1 MKFNNFI
8 IPLIAAGMM
17 ASCSDDPSVT
27 PENSNLDGLYMT
39 LTVSP
44 QSMTRT
50 TTGVDDGNTEA
61 GQDDEN
67 TVSNL
72 LLVLVDSKSTV
83 VDFARVSEATNIKK
97 EDNGDVTATGCFNR
111 ENMISYLQST
121 PSENSTKFYVICNPT
136 AIQEEA
142 FTIGQNIDDFICKK
156 EPESYYTSGK
166 FVMSNSKK
174 ATAALP
180 ALTDVQ
186 AGKYNTAADAY
197 KIADVTVERVAV
209 RFDYTDH
216 LVGDPDFKGEQGA
229 DNSYYYTLSEA
240 KEGVGGLRVSIK
252 KLALCNMGKEFYLF
266 KRTSEDGLTTNVDMF
281 GNEKADNYVVDPNGE
296 AKGKLPKNSPA
307 ADYDKYF
314 NYALF
319 GVKGSEDVNEVLEF
333 ANVSDIMK
341 DGNKRGNETGALNG
355 NQYNFWRYAVPSTL
369 PSDPTLTQKNGN
381 STGVVFR
388 AEITTSDASGALKD
402 AMTKGDDL
410 YAFGGNIIGNY
421 TALKDIVAKDAAHA
435 ISVAFKNALTDK
447 QEAAANASA
456 EINTALVKAGF
467 AIYTATKDE
476 AKRSH
481 YYCDYYYWNRHNDNN
496 LPQVMGPME
505 FGAVRNN
512 IYKLVV
518 TQIERLGHPTVKGN
532 DPDPVDPNDPDETSD
547 LYMKVKVTVKK
558 WGVRVN
564 KIKF

>member
-72 LLVLVDSKSTV
+72 LLVLVNSKSTV
-83 VDFARVSEATNIKK
+83 VDFARVSEATNIDKA
-97 EDNGDVTATGCFNR
+97 ENGDITATGCFNR
-111 ENMISYLQST
+111 ERMISYLQST

-156 EPESYYTSGK
+156 EPEFYYTSGK
-166 FVMSNSKK
+166 FVMSNSKE
-174 ATAALP
+174 ATADLP
-180 ALTDVQ
+180 ALTEVQ

-216 LVGDPDFKGEQGA
+216 LDGDVDFEGEKGA

-240 KEGVGGLRVSIK
+240 KDGVGGLRVSIK

-266 KRTSEDGLTTNVDMF
+266 KRVSEDGLTTNVDMF

-296 AKGKLPKNSPA
+296 AKGNLTKNSPA

-319 GVKGSEDVNEVLEF
+319 GENPNLEF
-333 ANVSDIMK
+333 KDVSAIMAQ
-341 DGNKRGNETGALNG
+341 GNERGDANGATTGNR
-355 NQYNFWRYAVPSTL
+355 YNFWRYAVPSTL
-369 PSDPTLTQKNGN
+369 PDDPTLTQKNGN

-388 AEITTSDASGALKD
+388 AEITTPDASGALKN
-402 AMTKGDDL
+402 AMDNGNAL

-421 TALKDIVAKDAAHA
+421 PAVKAIVETDPAHA
-435 ISVAFKNALTDK
+435 ISVAFKNALTAT
-447 QEAAANASA
+447 QQGEVNASA

-467 AIYTATKDE
+467 AIYTSTKDE
-476 AKRSH
+476 ANHYH

-518 TQIERLGHPTVKGN
+518 TKIERLGHPTVKGN
-532 DPDPVDPNDPDETSD
+532 DPDPVDPDDPDETSD

>member
-50 TTGVDDGNTEA
+50 PSPSNITEA

-67 TVSNL
+67 KVSNL
-72 LLVLVDSKSTV
+72 LLVLVNSESKV
-83 VDFARVSEATNIKK
+83 VDFTTVSTPANIQTDKNS
-97 EDNGDVTATGCFNR
+97 DAITATGNFNR
-111 ENMISYLQST
+111 ERMIAYLQKT
-121 PSENSTKFYVICNPT
+121 PAANSTKFYVICNPT
-136 AIQEEA
+136 SANQ
-142 FTIGQNIDDFICKK
+142 FKIGDNIDNFICKK
-156 EPESYYTSGK
+156 DPEYYYTPQK
-166 FVMSNSKK
+166 FVMSNSQP
-174 ATAALP
+174 ATASLP
-180 ALTDVQ
+180 PLADVQ
-186 AGKYNTAADAY
+186 AGLYNTANTAWS
-197 KIADVTVERVAV
+197 IANVSVERVAV

-216 LVGDPDFKGEQGA
+216 ISGTEFKGVKGTGE
-229 DNSYYYTLSEA
+229 DNNYYYTLAEA
-240 KEGVGGLRVSIK
+240 KDGVGALKVSLK
-252 KLALCNMGKEFYLF
+252 QLALCNMGKEFYLF
-266 KRTSEDGLTTNVDMF
+266 KRVSQDGLKTNVNML
-281 GNEKADNYVVDPNGE
+281 GGETATNYVVDPFGQE
-296 AKGKLPKNSPA
+296 KADLTKDSPA
-307 ADYDKYF
+307 SDYDKYF

-319 GVKGSEDVNEVLEF
+319 GANPTLTF

-341 DGNKRGNETGALNG
+341 ESNKRGNETGEMSG
-355 NQYNFWRYAVPSTL
+355 DQYNFWRYAVPSTL
-369 PSDPTLTQKNGN
+369 PADPTQTQKNGN

-388 AEITTSDASGALKD
+388 AEITTPDPSGALKE
-402 AMTKGDDL
+402 AMTKGDAL

-421 TALKDIVAKDAAHA
+421 AAIKTIVGTDPAHA
-435 ISVAFKNALTDK
+435 ISVAFKNALTYEQ
-447 QEAAANASA
+447 QEATDPTD
-456 EINTALVKAGF
+456 EINKALVKAGF
-467 AIYTATKDE
+467 AIYTADKDKE
-476 AKRSH
+476 HHNH

-496 LPQVMGPME
+496 DPWTMGPME

-518 TQIERLGHPTVKGN
+518 TEINRLGHPTVKDN
-532 DPDPVDPNDPDETSD
+532 DPDPVDPDDPDETSD
-547 LYMKVKVTVKK
+547 FYMKVKVTVKK